1 VSNVEDKVEKV
12 EDVKVEKKKRRGCS
26 KIVLLLIGGIV
37 LACIFIFAIAE
48 FAPGPSISEDMT
60 ARAAAPRPTSV
71 AEAEEDTS
79 ESAAPVSEE
88 TAVPV
93 GVSEQVD
100 TPEATATPAPTAT
113 PNLAPP
119 ISVFLDNYEKMTD
132 AQWEKFS
139 DEVSGSYIDQW
150 EGEISQVDAGEIF
163 GGYDMYIDVTDEE
176 FGSEVFIGDI
186 PEDLALA
193 FNKNQPVLFSGV
205 VKFASNSF
213 GMSIYLDK
221 DTVVIEPIDNDAT
234 R

>member
-1 VSNVEDKVEKV
+1 MSNVEDELKTEKR
-12 EDVKVEKKKRRGCS
+12 KRGCRNYTIAAVGGV
-26 KIVLLLIGGIV
+26 IVVCL
-37 LACIFIFAIAE
+37 F
-48 FAPGPSISEDMT
+48 MY
-60 ARAAAPRPTSV
+60 AAAKTAPSGNVPQLAASTTEPVSDTD
-71 AEAEEDTS
+71 APAEED
-79 ESAAPVSEE
+79 SADSVVAVSDE
-88 TAVPV
+88 TAVP
-93 GVSEQVD
+93 SEVLEPAE
-100 TPEATATPAPTAT
+100 TPKPTATPAPTAT

-150 EGEISQVDAGEIF
+150 EGKINQVDAGEIF
-163 GGYDMYIDVTDEE
+163 GGYDMYIDVIDEE

-186 PEDLALA
+186 PEELALA